1 MKSALT
7 KNQPSTNEG
16 GPQGAFQPVVGRGSR
31 ARAESDQA
39 ERGLRR
45 SARRTRKAGSRSAN
59 RKSGSYQQSESIE
72 ENNSFAESNEGEMIE
87 RESSE
92 NHPYK

>member
-7 KNQPSTNEG
+7 KNQSSPNEG
-16 GPQGAFQPVVGRGSR
+16 GPQGAFQPVLGRGSR
-31 ARAESDQA
+31 ARAESDNA

-45 SARRTRKAGSRSAN
+45 SARRTRRASSRSAN
-59 RKSGSYQQSESIE
+59 KKTGSYQQSESIE
-72 ENNSFAESNEGEMIE
+72 ENNSFVESNEGEGME
-87 RESSE
+87 QENSE